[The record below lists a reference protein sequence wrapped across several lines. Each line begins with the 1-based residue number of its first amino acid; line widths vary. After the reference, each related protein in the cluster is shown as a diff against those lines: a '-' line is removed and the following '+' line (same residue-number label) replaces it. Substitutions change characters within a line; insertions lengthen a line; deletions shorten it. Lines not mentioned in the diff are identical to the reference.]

1 MDLKVEITAAI
12 IQDFR
17 NSLPAFADTTKYTDT
32 QVKEFLCNAD
42 AKTAN
47 GWGLYKT
54 CDEQHPPPP
63 KRWGMFYLAAHELT
77 VINNAADDPTD
88 VSILNSVT
96 VGDESYSGVVKTP
109 TSEIQAYY
117 ERTIYGLKYLAE
129 ASLIKVGYFNAT
141 STGSPSYVK
150 NNFYN
155 V

>member
-1 MDLKVEITAAI
+1 
-12 IQDFR
+12 
-17 NSLPAFADTTKYTDT
+17 
-32 QVKEFLCNAD
+32 
-42 AKTAN
+42 
-47 GWGLYKT
+47 
-54 CDEQHPPPP
+54 
-63 KRWGMFYLAAHELT
+63 MFYLAAHELT